1 MALLRR
7 KQKKSR
13 TQQAA
18 DLAVDY
24 LKLKAA
30 TKAAKGAGSA
40 AKGTAV
46 VVATKSSKK
55 ARLGMLAG
63 VAAVAVVAAKLVRG
77 HGNSEP
83 ATA

>member
-1 MALLRR
+1 MVFR

-13 TQQAA
+13 KQQAA

-30 TKAAKGAGSA
+30 GKAAKTAGSA

-55 ARLGMLAG
+55 TRLAALAG
-63 VAAVAVVAAKLVRG
+63 VAAVAVVAAKLVHG
-77 HGNSEP
+77 HGHSEP
-83 ATA
+83 AAA

>member
-1 MALLRR
+1 MAFLRR
-7 KQKKSR
+7 RQKSKKQ
-13 TQQAA
+13 QVAELAA
-18 DLAVDY
+18 DY

-30 TKAAKGAGSA
+30 GKAAKTAGTA

-55 ARLGMLAG
+55 ARIGMLAG
-63 VAAVAVVAAKLVRG
+63 AAAAALVAVKLVRG
-77 HGNSEP
+77 HGHSEP

>member
-7 KQKKSR
+7 KQKTRK
-13 TQQAA
+13 QQAA
-18 DLAVDY
+18 DLAVNY

-30 TKAAKGAGSA
+30 TKVARGAGSA

-46 VVATKSSKK
+46 VVATKPSKK
-55 ARLGMLAG
+55 VRVGMLAG
-63 VAAVAVVAAKLVRG
+63 VAALAVVAAKLVHG
-77 HGNSEP
+77 HSHSEP

>member
-1 MALLRR
+1 MVFR

-13 TQQAA
+13 KQQAA

-30 TKAAKGAGSA
+30 GKAAKTAGSA

-55 ARLGMLAG
+55 TRIGLLAG
-63 VAAVAVVAAKLVRG
+63 AGVLALVAAKLVHG
-77 HGNSEP
+77 HAHSEP

>member
-1 MALLRR
+1 MVFR

-13 TQQAA
+13 KQQAA

-24 LKLKAA
+24 LKLKTAG
-30 TKAAKGAGSA
+30 KAAKTAGSA

-55 ARLGMLAG
+55 ARIGALAG
-63 VAAVAVVAAKLVRG
+63 VAAVALVAAKLLRG
-77 HGNSEP
+77 HSHSEP

>member
-1 MALLRR
+1 MVLR

-13 TQQAA
+13 KQQAA

-30 TKAAKGAGSA
+30 GKAAKTAGGA

-55 ARLGMLAG
+55 TRLGLVAGAG
-63 VAAVAVVAAKLVRG
+63 VLAVVAALLVRG
-77 HGNSEP
+77 HSHSEP

>member
-1 MALLRR
+1 MMFR

-13 TQQAA
+13 KQQVA

-30 TKAAKGAGSA
+30 GKAAKTAGSA

-46 VVATKSSKK
+46 VVATKSSRKT
-55 ARLGMLAG
+55 RLGVLAG
-63 VAAVAVVAAKLVRG
+63 VAAAAIVAAKLVHG
-77 HGNSEP
+77 HGHSEP
-83 ATA
+83 AAA

>member
-1 MALLRR
+1 MALRR
-7 KQKKSR
+7 KQKSR
-13 TQQAA
+13 KQQAA
-18 DLAVDY
+18 ELAADY

-30 TKAAKGAGSA
+30 GKAAKTAGGA

-55 ARLGMLAG
+55 TRVAVLAG
-63 VAAVAVVAAKLVRG
+63 AGVLAVVAAKLVRG
-77 HGNSEP
+77 HGHSEP